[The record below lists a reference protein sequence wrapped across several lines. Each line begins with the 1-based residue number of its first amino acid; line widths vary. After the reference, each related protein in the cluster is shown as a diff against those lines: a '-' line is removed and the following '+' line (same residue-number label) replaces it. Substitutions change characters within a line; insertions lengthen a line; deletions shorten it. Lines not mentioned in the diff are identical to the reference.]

1 MAADWKKIKT
11 EYVTGRCSYK
21 DLSQKYGVGT
31 TAIYE
36 RSRKERWVEAR
47 KKHRERAVNKAIR
60 KAEDREA
67 ERLSKI
73 GDLAGMAVD
82 VAVKAFKDE
91 DQFYRYL
98 VSESPAPGMT
108 ATVERRFDKVD
119 TKALRDLTVC
129 IKELT
134 GILRDVYRIPT
145 QAEEESQR
153 IAAERLNLERQKVAA
168 GQQDNGAEVEVVFTG
183 TAGEEG
189 WAD

>member
-11 EYVTGRCSYK
+11 EYVTGSMSTRQ
-21 DLSQKYGVGT
+21 LAEKYGLGKTIIQQKCTEEGWVKK
-31 TAIYE
+31 
-36 RSRKERWVEAR
+36 RKQYREKAVE
-47 KKHRERAVNKAIR
+47 KAVL
-60 KAEDREA
+60 KAEEREA

-73 GDLAGMAVD
+73 GYLAGMAVD

-153 IAAERLNLERQKVAA
+153 IAAERLNLEKQKVAA
-168 GQQDNGAEVEVVFTG
+168 GQQDTGEEVEVVFTG

-189 WAD
+189 WAE